1 MSGRFCVGFEIGFVV
16 YNRRM
21 QKKWQLRKALS
32 KKADKEL
39 GDYPELV
46 RKLLFYRGIKTKAEA
61 AKFLQPD
68 YERDLLDPF
77 LMKDMEKA
85 VGRLLEAI
93 WHKEK
98 IVIFGDYDADGV
110 PGSAMLALFF
120 HKIGYHDFS
129 VYIPDRHNEAYGLSP
144 ETIADFAER
153 GVKLIITIDCG
164 TTDVAEVKL
173 ANEKGIDVIIT
184 DHHLAPAELPPA
196 YAIVNAK
203 QPDDAYPEKM
213 LAGSGVMYKF
223 ICALLA
229 KDRFNIPAGW
239 EKWLLDLVVIATV
252 SDMVPL
258 TGENRLLA
266 YYGLKVLQ
274 KTKRLGLLALLNI
287 IKTRPA
293 NVTED
298 DISFMLGPRI
308 NSASRM
314 SHASQAYYLLTT
326 YDESEATA
334 IAKHL
339 EGKNLERREAVEKV
353 IKEVAEQINEAELP
367 PVIVAGKEDW
377 GLGMLGLTSSRL
389 VEKYGRPVFLWSKN
403 VNGVIKGSCRSDGTI
418 NVVEVM
424 KQAGAKDFF
433 LDFGGHAMAAGFS
446 LSPEKVSELAER
458 LISAYKKVK
467 KTEIE
472 TELLIDEELSLDQLT
487 WETYKLIEPMA
498 PFGMDNP
505 KPVFKLKNIE
515 IAEVKYFGNGGLH
528 LELSFKKSDGKL
540 IPAIG
545 FFASPVPDDP
555 AHVFGDIKL
564 AKGERI
570 DLLATLEKSM
580 FKNYPELR
588 LRIVDL
594 KKAS

>member
-1 MSGRFCVGFEIGFVV
+1 
-16 YNRRM
+16 M
-21 QKKWQLRKALS
+21 QKKWKLQKAIS
-32 KKADKEL
+32 EKTKKSL

-46 RKLLFYRGIKTKAEA
+46 RKLLFYRGIKTKSGAE
-61 AKFLQPD
+61 KYLQPD

-77 LMKDMEKA
+77 LMKDMAKA
-85 VGRLLEAI
+85 VDRLLKAVEQ
-93 WHKEK
+93 KEK
-98 IVIFGDYDADGV
+98 IIIFGDYDADGV
-110 PGSAMLALFF
+110 PGSAMLAIFLQ
-120 HKIGYHDFS
+120 KISFDDFE
-129 VYIPDRHNEAYGLSP
+129 VYIPDRNNEAYGLSS
-144 ETIADFAER
+144 EKIDDFAKQN
-153 GVKLIITIDCG
+153 VKLIITIDCG
-164 TTDVAEVKL
+164 ITDVEEIKL
-173 ANEKGIDVIIT
+173 ANAKGIEVIVT

-203 QPDDAYPEKM
+203 QSDDAYPEKM
-213 LAGSGVMYKF
+213 LCGSAVIYKF
-223 ICALLA
+223 ICAVLA
-229 KDRFNIPAGW
+229 KNRFNIAIGW

-326 YDESEATA
+326 YDESEATT

-339 EGKNLERREAVEKV
+339 EDKNKERREAVEKV
-353 IKEVAEQINEAELP
+353 IKDVAEQINEADPSDSRASLP

-403 VNGVIKGSCRSDGTI
+403 VNGVIKGSCRSDGTV

-424 KQAGAKDFF
+424 KQAGGKDFF

-446 LSPEKVSELAER
+446 LSPEKISELASR
-458 LISAYKKVK
+458 LISAYEKVK
-467 KTEIE
+467 KIEVE
-472 TELLIDEELSLDQLT
+472 TELLIDEELTLDQLT
-487 WETYKLIEPMA
+487 WETYKLIEPLA

-505 KPVFKLKNIE
+505 KPVFKLKNVE
-515 IAEVKYFGNGGLH
+515 IADVKYFGNGGLH
-528 LELSFKKSDGKL
+528 LELSFKKSDGSK
-540 IPAIG
+540 ICAIG

-564 AKGERI
+564 AKGERL
-570 DLLATLEKSM
+570 DLLVTLEKSM

-588 LRIVDL
+588 LRIIDL
-594 KKAS
+594 KKAA

>member
-1 MSGRFCVGFEIGFVV
+1 MYDSIAYMVK
-16 YNRRM
+16 NW
-21 QKKWQLRKALS
+21 KLRKAIS
-32 KKADKEL
+32 KKAEAEL
-39 GDYPELV
+39 SDYPELV

-61 AKFLQPD
+61 EKYLQPD

-77 LMKDMEKA
+77 LMKDMAKA
-85 VGRLLEAI
+85 VDRLFLALER
-93 WHKEK
+93 KEK
-98 IVIFGDYDADGV
+98 IIIFGDYDADGV

-120 HKIGYHDFS
+120 HKIGYHNFE
-129 VYIPDRHNEAYGLSP
+129 VFIPDRNNEAYGLSP
-144 ETIADFAER
+144 EKIEDFTKQ

-164 TTDVAEVKL
+164 ITDVTEVKL
-173 ANEKGIDVIIT
+173 ANKKGIDVVIT
-184 DHHLAPAELPPA
+184 DHHLAPAELPSA
-196 YAIVNAK
+196 YAIVDAK
-203 QPDDAYPEKM
+203 QLDDHYPEKM

-223 ICALLA
+223 ICALLL
-229 KDRFNIPAGW
+229 KNRFNIPTGW

-266 YYGLKVLQ
+266 YYGLKVLRQ
-274 KTKRLGLLALLNI
+274 TKRLGLLALLNI

-326 YDESEATA
+326 YDEVEAVT

-339 EGKNLERREAVEKV
+339 EDKNKARREAVEVV
-353 IKEVAEQINEAELP
+353 IKGVAEQIGDLPIEELP
-367 PVIVAGKEDW
+367 PIVVAGSPDW

-389 VEKYGRPVFLWSKN
+389 VEKYGRPVWLWSQN
-403 VNGVIKGSCRSDGTI
+403 ANSVIKGSGRSDGSI
-418 NVVEVM
+418 NLVEVM
-424 KQAGAKDFF
+424 RWADDSVPGSKFF
-433 LDFGGHAMAAGFS
+433 LDLGGHAMAAGFS
-446 LSPEKVSELAER
+446 LAPEKVSELAPR
-458 LISAYKKVK
+458 LISAYKKTK
-467 KTEIE
+467 KEAVE
-472 TELLIDEELSLDQLT
+472 TELLVDEELTLDQLT
-487 WETYKLIEPMA
+487 WDTYQLIEPLA
-498 PFGMDNP
+498 PFGVDNP
-505 KPVFKLKNIE
+505 KPVFWLKDLE
-515 IAEVKYFGNGGLH
+515 VDEVKYFGNGGLH
-528 LELSFKKSDGKL
+528 LELTFKKPDGKR

-555 AHVFGDIKL
+555 THIFGDLKL
-564 AKGERI
+564 AKRERL

-594 KKAS
+594 KPTSVI

>member
-1 MSGRFCVGFEIGFVV
+1 MTK
-16 YNRRM
+16 NW
-21 QKKWQLRKALS
+21 KLRKPIS
-32 KKADKEL
+32 QKAEKEL
-39 GDYPELV
+39 KNYPELV
-46 RKLLFYRGIKTKAEA
+46 RKLLFYRGIKKATEA
-61 AKFLQPD
+61 EKFLHPD
-68 YERDLLDPF
+68 YERDLLNPF
-77 LMKDMEKA
+77 LLKDMDKA
-85 VGRLLEAI
+85 VERLLAAI

-98 IVIFGDYDADGV
+98 IIIFGDYDADGV

-144 ETIADFAER
+144 ETIEIFAKR
-153 GVKLIITIDCG
+153 GVKLIITVDCG
-164 TTDVAEVKL
+164 ITDVVEIKL
-173 ANEKGIDVIIT
+173 AGEKGIDVIIT
-184 DHHLAPAELPPA
+184 DHHLTPVELPPA

-203 QPDDAYPEKM
+203 QSDDSYPGKM
-213 LAGSGVMYKF
+213 LAGSGVMFKF
-223 ICALLA
+223 ICAMLA

-266 YYGLKVLQ
+266 HYGLKVLRR
-274 KTKRLGLLALLNI
+274 TKRLGLIALLNI
-287 IKTRPA
+287 IKTKSA

-326 YDESEATA
+326 YDEAEAVT

-339 EGKNLERREAVEKV
+339 EDKNLERREAVEQV
-353 IKEVAEQINEAELP
+353 IKEVALQIDENPPAGGLP
-367 PVIVAGKEDW
+367 PIIVAGSPDW

-389 VEKYGRPVFLWSKN
+389 VEKYGRPVWLWSQN
-403 VNGVIKGSCRSDGTI
+403 ANGTIKGSCRSDGSV
-418 NVVEVM
+418 NLVEVM
-424 KQAGAKDFF
+424 AEAGGNPPAGGFF
-433 LDFGGHAMAAGFS
+433 IDFGGHAMAGGFS
-446 LSPEKVSELAER
+446 LAPEKVSELTPR
-458 LISAYKKVK
+458 LISAYEKAKKREV
-467 KTEIE
+467 E
-472 TELLIDEELSLDQLT
+472 TELLIDEELTLDQLT
-487 WETYKLIEPMA
+487 WETYKLIEPLA
-498 PFGMDNP
+498 PFGVDNP
-505 KPVFKLKNIE
+505 KPVFELKNLE
-515 IAEVKYFGNGGLH
+515 IADVKYFGNGDLH
-528 LELSFKKSDGKL
+528 LELVFQKSDGSK
-540 IPAIG
+540 ISAIS
-545 FFASPVPDDP
+545 FFACPVPDDP

-564 AKGERI
+564 AKGERV

-594 KKAS
+594 KKNNVKH